1 MRKQL
6 DPRIP
11 ILVNNNVTKNHRS
24 FVVLVGDK
32 GRDQIVN
39 LHFLLS
45 QARVSARPSVLWC
58 YKKDLGFTTHRKK
71 REAKIKRDV
80 KRGIREP
87 NDQDPFEIFVTVTD
101 IRYTYYKESHKI
113 LGHTYGML
121 VLQDFE
127 ALTPNLLAR
136 TVETVE
142 GGGLIVLLLKSMN
155 SLRQLYTM
163 GMDVHARY
171 RTESSGEVKPR
182 FNERFILSL
191 AACPD
196 CLFLDDELNVLP
208 LSKGKD
214 IEPLPEQNG
223 KGTTRNQENAE
234 LRELK
239 NSLEGSVPA
248 GPLVALAKTTDQAR
262 ALLTFVNS
270 LITPS
275 DPSSSSNH
283 STSLSSALNTTTTL
297 LAARGRGKSSA
308 LGLALAAA
316 VHTGYAN
323 IFLTSPAPEN
333 LQTAWEFLFKGLDAL
348 GWEEHLDYDILQ
360 ATHDL
365 SLFGNGKPIVRVN
378 IFRNP
383 THRQTIQYIDPRDAH
398 VLGQAEL
405 LIIDEAA
412 AIPLPVVRNLLGPAM
427 AKGSAS
433 AGGYAVWLASTVNGY
448 EGTGRSLSLKL
459 IQQLRDNSSSGP
471 PTKGDSGKGNSSNG
485 NRTLNEVKLSTPIR
499 YAPGDEVEKWLNT
512 LLCLDVSSSSAP
524 SSFSTLPHPTMC
536 TLYHIN
542 RDTLFSFHPASEA
555 FLQRIMSLYVAS
567 HYKNQPN
574 DLQLMSDAP
583 GHELYVLLP
592 PIDAEDKEEADILPH
607 PLAVIQIAFEGRI
620 SRESVLSSLSR
631 GLRAGGDLIPW
642 LITQQY
648 QETKFAELSG
658 ARIVRVAVGE
668 GIGGMG
674 YGSRA
679 IKCLNAYFSG
689 EYFNLDESETENNAE
704 TNARNDAR
712 EAGDAKKA
720 TLHTEKITVR
730 APNVMPP
737 LLQRLSER
745 RPKQLDYLGVSYGLT
760 GSLLRFWK
768 RLSFVPLYIRH
779 TPSDLTGEHTCVMVR
794 GLNSTTDVEM
804 EWLGEFGADFRT
816 RLLTLL
822 SFPKFRDFG
831 SVLGLSVLEAI
842 NNNTSIK
849 AVDTRELQG
858 GVKALL
864 PSLLTPFDLK
874 RLESYGNNQ
883 LDYHVILD
891 LLPLV
896 ATLFFQRRLN
906 RPKSSEASGEVNHLS
921 LSAVQSAI
929 LLGMGLQRKT
939 VEEIETE
946 LSLPVSQILAMLVKL
961 ILKITKRIKDV
972 QKEGITQ
979 SMRDHSTAVPLPSN
993 DGPAESEGEAWK
1005 NVSATVEAELEA
1017 AGAEEKNAMKKRER
1031 QREMIN
1037 SLDLRRYAIDSSIDW
1052 STAETQVTKIAGTVG
1067 KKSLQT
1073 VVSVKSGAGS
1083 KRKASDETG
1092 DNGEGGVKK
1101 LTRRGKKAKR

>member
-223 KGTTRNQENAE
+223 KGTTRSQENAE

-275 DPSSSSNH
+275 DPSSSSNP
-283 STSLSSALNTTTTL
+283 SSSLSSALNTTTTL

-365 SLFGNGKPIVRVN
+365 SSFGNGKPIVRVN

-471 PTKGDSGKGNSSNG
+471 PTKGDSGKGNSSHG

-524 SSFSTLPHPTMC
+524 SPFSTLPHPTLC

-592 PIDAEDKEEADILPH
+592 PINAEDKEEADILPH
-607 PLAVIQIAFEGRI
+607 PLAVIQVAFEGRI

-679 IKCLNAYFSG
+679 INCLNAYFSG
-689 EYFNLDESETENNAE
+689 EYFNLDEPETENSAE
-704 TNARNDAR
+704 THARDDAR
-712 EAGDAKKA
+712 EAA

-730 APNVMPP
+730 APNAMPP

-745 RPKQLDYLGVSYGLT
+745 RPEQLDYLGVSYGLT

-906 RPKSSEASGEVNHLS
+906 RPKSSEASGEVNNLS

-961 ILKITKRIKDV
+961 ILKITKRLKDV

-979 SMRDHSTAVPLPSN
+979 TMPDHSIAVSLPSN
-993 DGPAESEGEAWK
+993 DRPAASEGETWK

-1017 AGAEEKNAMKKRER
+1017 AGAEEKDAMKKRER

-1037 SLDLRRYAIDSSIDW
+1037 SLDLRKYAIDNASMDW
-1052 STAETQVTKIAGTVG
+1052 STAETQVAKIAGTAS
-1067 KKSLQT
+1067 KKSHQT
-1073 VVSVKSGAGS
+1073 VLSVKSIGS
-1083 KRKASDETG
+1083 KRKASDIG
-1092 DNGEGGVKK
+1092 DDGGGGVKK
-1101 LTRRGKKAKR
+1101 PTRRGKKAKR